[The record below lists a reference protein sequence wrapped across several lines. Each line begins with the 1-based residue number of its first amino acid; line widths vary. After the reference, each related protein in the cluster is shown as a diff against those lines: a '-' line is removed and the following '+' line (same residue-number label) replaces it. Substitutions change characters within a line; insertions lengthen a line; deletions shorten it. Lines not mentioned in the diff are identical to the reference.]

1 MSERQK
7 QARPDLIWQV
17 PVPAIALL
25 LYGALQLAGRL
36 GIALGPALALPLILP
51 VLIAAMIAAVSH
63 AENFAHRVGEPLGTL
78 MLTLAVTV
86 IEVALIMPIAFGGA
100 GDPALARDTVFSVIM
115 IVCNGLAGLCILI
128 GGLRYREQD
137 FEVKGASAYLS
148 VLTALSVLTL
158 ILPNYTKTTHGP
170 TLAPSQLVFIAFVT
184 LLLYGVFLY
193 IQTVRHPD
201 YFILTGGQRE
211 AASSSRNRESVPLWK
226 LSLLLLVSLL
236 AAVLLSK
243 AFSASLK
250 TGLASLEAPHG
261 LAGFSVALLI
271 LLPESITALRASR
284 ANELQRSI
292 NLALGSSLAT
302 IGLTMPA
309 VAGISLYLGRYL
321 ILGLD
326 DQAIVLL
333 ILTLLVSALTFG
345 TGRTNI
351 LYGFVHLIIFA
362 TYILLIFLP

>member
-1 MSERQK
+1 MSERRWQSNSDLRR
-7 QARPDLIWQV
+7 QALI
-17 PVPAIALL
+17 PAAALL
-25 LYGALQLAGRL
+25 LYGALKLTESS
-36 GIALGPALALPLILP
+36 GIVLRPALALPLTLP
-51 VLIAAMIAAVSH
+51 VLAAAMIAAVAH
-63 AENFAHRVGEPLGTL
+63 AEHFAHRTGEPLGTL
-78 MLTLAVTV
+78 VLTLAVTV
-86 IEVALIMPIAFGGA
+86 IEVALITPVAFGGT

-115 IVCNGLAGLCILI
+115 IVCNGLAGLCILV
-128 GGLRYREQD
+128 GGLRHREQD
-137 FEVKGASAYLS
+137 FEVKGANAYLS

-158 ILPNYTKTTHGP
+158 VLPKYTSTTLGP
-170 TLAPSQLVFIAFVT
+170 TLAPSQLFFAALVT

-193 IQTVRHPD
+193 IQTVRHTD
-201 YFILTGGQRE
+201 YFILTGGPRKTAGSAPRGE
-211 AASSSRNRESVPLWK
+211 RVPLWK
-226 LSLLLLVSLL
+226 ISLLLLASLL
-236 AAVLLSK
+236 GAVLLSK
-243 AFSASLK
+243 AFAASLK
-250 TGLASLEAPHG
+250 TGFDSLGAPHG
-261 LAGFSVALLI
+261 LAGLSVALLV

-309 VAGISLYLGRYL
+309 VAGISLYLGRDL

-326 DQAIVLL
+326 DKAALLL
-333 ILTLLVSALTFG
+333 ILTLLLSTLTFG